1 MRSGRILMPRCWI
14 TRSSCYNAVGL
25 NEVNVSR
32 RTERVGHL
40 IRLILAQ
47 TIQNRLSDP
56 RIPTITSVTRV
67 EVSDDFSVARVFVS
81 VMAPEA
87 QRKLCLTALRKASG
101 LFRRVLAPELSMRKI
116 PALEFRL
123 DDSLRRGFETVA
135 VIDRAMREL
144 GQVPEWERD
153 EDEETAAGEEGDA
166 PACGGP
172 EARQP
177 TPDREMGDEGNRQE
191 GA

>member
-1 MRSGRILMPRCWI
+1 M
-14 TRSSCYNAVGL
+14 
-25 NEVNVSR
+25 SR

-40 IRLILAQ
+40 IRQLVAE

-67 EVSDDFSVARVFVS
+67 EVSDDFSVARVYVS
-81 VMAPEA
+81 VMAPEP

-101 LFRRVLAPELSMRKI
+101 LFRRVLAPELTLRKI
-116 PALEFRL
+116 PALDFRL
-123 DDSLRRGFETVA
+123 DDSLRQGFETVE

-144 GQVPEWERD
+144 GQVPEWERE
-153 EDEETAAGEEGDA
+153 EDEEELADGSAGPTADDEAV
-166 PACGGP
+166 P
-172 EARQP
+172 EP
-177 TPDREMGDEGNRQE
+177 GLENEGNRQE